1 MSIGINQRR
10 IQQQLPQPFIDI
22 YTTSNEFIE
31 NSNEIRQHF
40 FHQIFTLFAIQLRPE
55 IQNITNRFVEVV
67 LNQAIRFSIRRI
79 GGFLRRIVPQSE
91 RIRRARELQSHSI
104 EMRQVSHQSIQS
116 FPVSFFD
123 EVQYLEH
130 NTVPQISTETHVLE
144 PEVVS
149 ISRSDQVQP
158 LPSTSASVQ
167 TTLQI
172 PLYTPSPILRSNT
185 THIRRAVPCQDDT
198 NTSPTSIGGPLRY
211 ISEYTPELQ
220 TLDIVDDTTSSLEL
234 SQSIP
239 PILPPTETE
248 LNDMNPEIQPIQRFE
263 IQSDDSIESISFT
276 PDPIG
281 PDSSPLYAD
290 PQSPIYTAGL
300 GIIARVMDSK
310 IKCGVYANSLQQIAL
325 GIHFN
330 PTLHKFPA
338 STSYPN
344 GLGLYFSLTEAY
356 RNVSY
361 GFETSFANT
370 LKNWELECVS
380 HKALLGKY
388 EISGFLRFYPN
399 ARVRLHG
406 SIGLNS
412 SLNEHFWQRDP
423 YIATHTS
430 LSFGLPIPETSL
442 EKLQK
447 QLSKARH
454 TVRDLQNKYDTLE
467 SQHTEEI
474 LSLQSQYQ
482 NALNEISS
490 LSQKVNTLSN
500 PNTVETLR
508 SELSSTQQ
516 QLQGCLVTL
525 QKTARNP
532 EEQDISEVFDKI
544 RKMGNLPI
552 FVVPWNEF
560 LFGIGLGLVSRFIC
574 RGIRD
579 RSLNRRVKIWCSFF
593 LYE

>member
-1 MSIGINQRR
+1 
-10 IQQQLPQPFIDI
+10 
-22 YTTSNEFIE
+22 
-31 NSNEIRQHF
+31 
-40 FHQIFTLFAIQLRPE
+40 
-55 IQNITNRFVEVV
+55 
-67 LNQAIRFSIRRI
+67 
-79 GGFLRRIVPQSE
+79 
-91 RIRRARELQSHSI
+91 
-104 EMRQVSHQSIQS
+104 
-116 FPVSFFD
+116 
-123 EVQYLEH
+123 
-130 NTVPQISTETHVLE
+130 
-144 PEVVS
+144 
-149 ISRSDQVQP
+149 
-158 LPSTSASVQ
+158 
-167 TTLQI
+167 
-172 PLYTPSPILRSNT
+172 
-185 THIRRAVPCQDDT
+185 
-198 NTSPTSIGGPLRY
+198 
-211 ISEYTPELQ
+211 
-220 TLDIVDDTTSSLEL
+220 
-234 SQSIP
+234 
-239 PILPPTETE
+239 
-248 LNDMNPEIQPIQRFE
+248 
-263 IQSDDSIESISFT
+263 
-276 PDPIG
+276 
-281 PDSSPLYAD
+281 
-290 PQSPIYTAGL
+290 
-300 GIIARVMDSK
+300 
-310 IKCGVYANSLQQIAL
+310 
-325 GIHFN
+325 
-330 PTLHKFPA
+330 
-338 STSYPN
+338 
-344 GLGLYFSLTEAY
+344 
-356 RNVSY
+356 VSY

-593 LYE
+593 YIYFQLALWAFLFLFI

>member
-1 MSIGINQRR
+1 
-10 IQQQLPQPFIDI
+10 
-22 YTTSNEFIE
+22 
-31 NSNEIRQHF
+31 
-40 FHQIFTLFAIQLRPE
+40 
-55 IQNITNRFVEVV
+55 
-67 LNQAIRFSIRRI
+67 
-79 GGFLRRIVPQSE
+79 
-91 RIRRARELQSHSI
+91 
-104 EMRQVSHQSIQS
+104 
-116 FPVSFFD
+116 
-123 EVQYLEH
+123 
-130 NTVPQISTETHVLE
+130 
-144 PEVVS
+144 
-149 ISRSDQVQP
+149 
-158 LPSTSASVQ
+158 
-167 TTLQI
+167 
-172 PLYTPSPILRSNT
+172 
-185 THIRRAVPCQDDT
+185 
-198 NTSPTSIGGPLRY
+198 
-211 ISEYTPELQ
+211 
-220 TLDIVDDTTSSLEL
+220 
-234 SQSIP
+234 
-239 PILPPTETE
+239 
-248 LNDMNPEIQPIQRFE
+248 MNPEIQLIQQFE

-281 PDSSPLYAD
+281 PDSPPLYVD
-290 PQSPIYTAGL
+290 TQSPIYTVGL
-300 GIIARVMDSK
+300 GIIARIMDTK
-310 IKCGVYANSLQQIAL
+310 IKCGVYVNSFDQAVL

-338 STSYPN
+338 NTSYPN
-344 GLGLYFSLTEAY
+344 GIGLYASVTEAY
-356 RNVSY
+356 NDLTY
-361 GFETSFANT
+361 GFEASFANKI
-370 LKNWELECVS
+370 KNWELECVS

-399 ARVRLHG
+399 AQVRRHG

-430 LSFGLPIPETSL
+430 LSFGLPMREISL

-447 QLSKARH
+447 QLSQARH
-454 TVRDLQNKYDTLE
+454 TVHDLQDKYDTLE

-474 LSLQSQYQ
+474 ISLQSQYQ

-490 LSQKVNTLSN
+490 LSHKVNTLSN

-544 RKMGNLPI
+544 RKMSNLPI

-560 LFGIGLGLVSRFIC
+560 LFGIGLGLVIEFCRFIC

-593 LYE
+593 LSISNWLCGHFYFYLYE